1 MMMMLMMMM
10 TDEYVYTVTDCP
22 RSYLNKVSY
31 NDDDDDDEVRLGEV
45 GLRLS
50 ASPSSCCII
59 PRGALQSAGYS
70 GR

>member
-1 MMMMLMMMM
+1 MMMLMMMMMM

-31 NDDDDDDEVRLGEV
+31 NDDDDDEVRLGEV

-50 ASPSSCCII
+50 ASPSSCCTI
-59 PRGALQSAGYS
+59 PRGALQSARYF